1 MRKFEFIVKFHG
13 NYFSGASLHDDV
25 IKWKHFLRYWPS
37 VLVTGEVPAHR
48 PVTRSSHVFF
58 DLCLNGRLSKN
69 REAGDLRRH
78 GAHYVVT
85 VMNTN
90 STLVQ
95 IMVWHSKGRQAIVW
109 TNDGR
114 AQIKMWL
121 TWWHKRKYKTHYEM
135 NRVIAPEKGFLVYRI
150 KMVTIIAL
158 LYVLHPVTVL
168 VTKIC

>member
-1 MRKFEFIVKFHG
+1 MEIISQVPVYMMTSSNGNIFCVTDHLCWSPVKSPHTG
-13 NYFSGASLHDDV
+13 QWCGALMFSLICAWMGGWV
-25 IKWKHFLRYWPS
+25 
-37 VLVTGEVPAHR
+37 
-48 PVTRSSHVFF
+48 
-58 DLCLNGRLSKN
+58 NN

-135 NRVIAPEKGFLVYRI
+135 NRVIALEKGFLVYRI
-150 KMVTIIAL
+150 KNGDNNSTSVRITPSDSFSNKNL
-158 LYVLHPVTVL
+158 LNKHLS
-168 VTKIC
+168 I